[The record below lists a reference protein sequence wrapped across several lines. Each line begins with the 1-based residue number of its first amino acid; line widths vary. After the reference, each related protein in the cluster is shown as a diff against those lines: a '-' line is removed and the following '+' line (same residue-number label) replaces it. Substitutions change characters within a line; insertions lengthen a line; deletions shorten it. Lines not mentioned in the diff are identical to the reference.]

1 MTRPTYV
8 TNSKCKQGY
17 MVLHVSG
24 FDCKYLG
31 LGAVLDLIF
40 FCGRGV
46 KSRSGRQVPRWGREA
61 KPDKGPGEQQCPQK
75 LKHFNA

>member
-40 FCGRGV
+40 LWERG
-46 KSRSGRQVPRWGREA
+46 
-61 KPDKGPGEQQCPQK
+61 QK
-75 LKHFNA
+75 